1 MADLYRVSDSTVLS
15 TEFLNRLLGDINS
28 RLLLGESD
36 RDDIESRIETVI
48 TAFNQRGN
56 AILAEYAASITG
68 MANVGS
74 LSNASASGEV
84 TVGQGAKTVTVWP
97 VNRGQVITPA
107 YAVFTA
113 ANDATLSMG
122 GPITAYDPATG
133 ELTINALLAIGAG
146 TATEWRVG
154 ISASNSFF
162 PEQEISGSQIRFRRP
177 DGSWGEWLEVG
188 GGDIS
193 SIAGLTAAL
202 ASKANQADVVAAL
215 ADKATTVALTE
226 GLALKAAISHL
237 HTIANITGLQAA
249 LDAKA
254 QISHAHDMTS
264 INGLADALA
273 LKAAATAVLALSG
286 GTLTGLLNVKT
297 QSVATVDLNNITGSV
312 ALNLNNANHFRGTVT
327 GNTTFTISN
336 APASGV
342 AFPIILELTNPGS
355 KTLTFPSGAKWPSGV
370 QPGFTVAGV
379 DIIVGISRDAGA
391 TIRWALSQ
399 KDSK

>member
-1 MADLYRVSDSTVLS
+1 MVDLYRFADDTLL
-15 TEFLNRLLGDINS
+15 TTDFFNRLFGDIDGRLKGSEAS
-28 RLLLGESD
+28 RD
-36 RDDIESRIETVI
+36 NIETRTEAAI
-48 TAFNQRGN
+48 SAFNQRVN
-56 AILAEYAASITG
+56 AVLAEFVASITG
-68 MANVGS
+68 IAQVGA
-74 LSNASASGEV
+74 LSNISASGNVEIAL
-84 TVGQGAKTVTVWP
+84 GPRMVTVWP
-97 VNRGQVITPA
+97 QYRGQVTIPA
-107 YAVFTA
+107 YAYLTA
-113 ANDATLSMG
+113 ANDPSLSMG
-122 GPITAYDPATG
+122 GPISGYDANTG
-133 ELTINALLAIGAG
+133 ELTVNAIVANGAG
-146 TATEWRVG
+146 SALDWRIG
-154 ISASNSFF
+154 ISASNTFF

-177 DGSWGEWLEVG
+177 DGSWGDWLEVG

-193 SIAGLTAAL
+193 SISGLPAAL

-215 ADKATTVALTE
+215 AEKATITALTE

-254 QISHAHDMTS
+254 AITHVHDMTN

-273 LKAAATAVLALSG
+273 AKAAAAAVLALSG

-312 ALNLNNANHFRGTVT
+312 ALNLSNANHFRGTVT
-327 GNTTFTISN
+327 GNTTFTITG
-336 APASGV
+336 APVSGV

-355 KTLTFPSGAKWPSGV
+355 KTLTFPSGAKWPGGT
-370 QPGFTVAGV
+370 QPAFTVSGV